1 LHILLHGKKELFL
14 EGMNGLNLDKE
25 NEANEFSENELI
37 PRKILQTFAQGN
49 SLFKTNIMS
58 FAQDLGI
65 APGIVVAF

>member
-1 LHILLHGKKELFL
+1 
-14 EGMNGLNLDKE
+14 MNGLNLDKE

-49 SLFKTNIMS
+49 SLSKTNIMS